1 MLNTKVKMLAV
12 LAGTFAALLLK
23 ICQNLGMNRLADIL
37 QTVHQK
43 LGLKMAAVLPFLV
56 PNAILLAW
64 LGLLA

>member
-12 LAGTFAALLLK
+12 LAGIFVALLLK

-37 QTVHQK
+37 QNVHQK

-56 PNAILLAW
+56 PNATLLAW

>member
-37 QTVHQK
+37 QMFIK
-43 LGLKMAAVLPFLV
+43 
-56 PNAILLAW
+56 NW
-64 LGLLA
+64 D